1 MLLQDLASLNLY
13 RCRVLKVLKYG
24 LGSITNACIQSWNKT
39 IQILESPSSLALS
52 EVKQEMSNYYM
63 NNY

>member
-39 IQILESPSSLALS
+39 TQILGSPSSLALS
-52 EVKQEMSNYYM
+52 ELKQEMSNYYM
-63 NNY
+63 NYY